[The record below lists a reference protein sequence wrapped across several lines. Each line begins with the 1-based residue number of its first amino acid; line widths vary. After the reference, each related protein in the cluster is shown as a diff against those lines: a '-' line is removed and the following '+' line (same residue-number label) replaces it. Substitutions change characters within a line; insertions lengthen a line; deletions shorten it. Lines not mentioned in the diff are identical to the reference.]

1 MSQSKNAERK
11 QISKTRRI
19 LGDIF
24 IFLVLIFTAYV
35 SVVMLYRIS
44 TVVLKSVYTKI
55 FFYELGFCAVFLILA
70 LDARFGFFTKI
81 PLLPLKILGWIFRVI
96 ICAAAGIILFFLVKI
111 TVGSLINTENDTK
124 YTVVLGQALEDGK
137 PTKDLL
143 YRIETAKKHLEKYP
157 DSVLILTGGN
167 PDKTGKTEAAAM
179 KEILLADG
187 VPEEKMILEDKA
199 GSTKE
204 NFENTAEMLDA
215 DTPIILISSNYHM
228 DRATMEA
235 KDAGFKTI
243 YRMPAPSSAVFYG
256 VNVLWEVVLEINK
269 LTLNQK

>member
-1 MSQSKNAERK
+1 
-11 QISKTRRI
+11 
-19 LGDIF
+19 
-24 IFLVLIFTAYV
+24 
-35 SVVMLYRIS
+35 
-44 TVVLKSVYTKI
+44 
-55 FFYELGFCAVFLILA
+55 
-70 LDARFGFFTKI
+70 
-81 PLLPLKILGWIFRVI
+81 
-96 ICAAAGIILFFLVKI
+96 
-111 TVGSLINTENDTK
+111 
-124 YTVVLGQALEDGK
+124 
-137 PTKDLL
+137 
-143 YRIETAKKHLEKYP
+143 
-157 DSVLILTGGN
+157 
-167 PDKTGKTEAAAM
+167 M